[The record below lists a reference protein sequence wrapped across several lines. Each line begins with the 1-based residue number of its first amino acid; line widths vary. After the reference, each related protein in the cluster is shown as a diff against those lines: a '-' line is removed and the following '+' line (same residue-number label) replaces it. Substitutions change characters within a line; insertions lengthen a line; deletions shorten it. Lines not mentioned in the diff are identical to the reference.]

1 MKKIFLLFCFM
12 SAIAL
17 IAQNF
22 EKSKFSSPGKVPQ
35 LSEEQQ
41 THVPSATT
49 LSPPARPIPPKY
61 KGTDEVNPI
70 AIGESG
76 NAWGFSYMRTTYLWA
91 VNDIN
96 SISFIHRMLA
106 DPGTGYL
113 AYDISKDGGMTWSV
127 NNQVYD
133 PTLDDAYN
141 ARYPQG
147 MIYNPAGNTDPDNAY
162 FSYFAPTLDES
173 NATGNGGNW
182 GGYAW
187 GSIKMDEGALPTQNN
202 YPSMGDFYQYLPSGF
217 TVTQLGEA
225 WAVDE
230 ENDGSSGD
238 YTYTGN
244 LIVGH
249 GLWNDGTEEF
259 DYTFEHMEL
268 EVNPDNGINDVKVA
282 FAPDGMT
289 GWICALSDRVPALDY
304 TWFHPILFKTT
315 DGGQTWSEDPIEV
328 QLGGEDGL
336 EAVREFITDETLI
349 SFYNPDP
356 VPPRDEIPYYMG
368 YHMDMAVD
376 AWGNPH
382 ILGIVAICD
391 LEELSWYHYEGSFAM
406 FHIYSDDQ
414 GETWKAFNV
423 DNLITFDC
431 EYTGSSGSTMN
442 QYNRPQVATTE
453 DGAIVFF
460 SFLDTRTGFTTDNCD
475 PDIFFRE
482 YIPEMEMHGE
492 EVINVTSWSNAMWNA
507 RWACMSHYVFAE
519 VTDDATYECTIP
531 FVYEELP
538 NLDIASPVQF
548 WYIPDFTRSYNVIT
562 RTEDNSEL
570 SKVIVSE
577 NFPSP
582 FRNETHFNI
591 NLLEK
596 SDVVVSVFNTAGQ
609 LVKTFDFGSLENG
622 PHQITL
628 QFQNLND
635 GVYFY
640 FLKAGQTAVN
650 GKMVVKK

>member
-1 MKKIFLLFCFM
+1 MKKLFLSFCLMGVLGLF
-12 SAIAL
+12 
-17 IAQNF
+17 AQNI
-22 EKSKFSSPGKVPQ
+22 EKSKFSSPGNLPKQYQEQ
-35 LSEEQQ
+35 L
-41 THVPSATT
+41 TTNPSGTMHSGT
-49 LSPPARPIPPKY
+49 EYPDPSKL

-70 AIGESG
+70 AIGMSG

-96 SISFIHRMLA
+96 SVTFIHRMLN

-113 AYDISKDGGMTWSV
+113 AYDISKDGGMTWSS
-127 NNQVYD
+127 NNQIYEPGGED
-133 PTLDDAYN
+133 

-147 MIYNPAGNTDPDNAY
+147 FIYNPQGNSDPDNAY
-162 FSYFAPTLDES
+162 FSFFAPTLDGS
-173 NATGNGGNW
+173 NSTGSGGNW

-187 GSIKMDEGALPTQNN
+187 GSKKLAESAVPTQSNL
-202 YPSMGDFYQYLPSGF
+202 PSANGFYQYLPSGY
-217 TVTQLGEA
+217 TITQLGEA
-225 WAVDE
+225 WVVDE
-230 ENDGSSGD
+230 ENDGSSGE

-249 GLWNDGTEEF
+249 GIWNDDIEDFE
-259 DYTFEHMEL
+259 YEFEHKAL

-289 GWICALSDRVPALDY
+289 GWICALSDRIPALDQ

-315 DGGQTWSEDPIEV
+315 DGGQNWSEDPIEV

-336 EAVREFITDETLI
+336 DAVKEFISDEMLE
-349 SFYNPDP
+349 SFYAPDP

-382 ILGIVAICD
+382 ILGVVAICD
-391 LEELSWYHYEGSFAM
+391 LDELSWYNYEGVFAM

-414 GETWKAFNV
+414 GENWKAFNI
-423 DNLITFDC
+423 DYLKTFDY
-431 EYTGSSGSTMN
+431 EYSGGGSTMK

-460 SFLDTRTGFTTDNCD
+460 SFLDTRIEFYEENSD

-482 YIPEMEMHGE
+482 FFPEKDLHGE
-492 EVINVTSWSNAMWNA
+492 EVVNVTTMSNAMWSA
-507 RWACMSHYVFAE
+507 RWGCMSHYVFAD
-519 VTDDATYECTIP
+519 VTDNGNYECTIP
-531 FVYEELP
+531 FVYEELT
-538 NLDIASPVQF
+538 NLDISLPVQF
-548 WYIPDFTRSYNVIT
+548 WYIPDFTRSYVIT
-562 RTEDNSEL
+562 RTNENMEL
-570 SKVIVSE
+570 PRITVSQ
-577 NFPSP
+577 NYPSP
-582 FRNETHFNI
+582 FRDETHFNI
-591 NLLEK
+591 NLLER
-596 SDVVVSVFNTAGQ
+596 SEVAVNVYNTAGQ
-609 LVKTFDFGSLENG
+609 LVKRFDFGILGNG

-628 QFQNLND
+628 KFKDLKN

-640 FLKAGQTAVN
+640 SLTAGNSTIN
-650 GKMVVKK
+650 GKMITK

>member
-1 MKKIFLLFCFM
+1 MKKLFLLCCLLGAFGLF
-12 SAIAL
+12 
-17 IAQNF
+17 AQNID
-22 EKSKFSSPGKVPQ
+22 KSKFSSPGNLPKHHQ
-35 LSEEQQ
+35 EQQ
-41 THVPSATT
+41 ITGPSATMQA
-49 LSPPARPIPPKY
+49 PKDHPVPPKPE
-61 KGTDEVNPI
+61 GTDAVNPI
-70 AIGESG
+70 AIGQSG

-96 SISFIHRMLA
+96 SISFIHRMVN
-106 DPGTGYL
+106 DPGSGYL
-113 AYDISKDGGMTWSV
+113 AYDVSKDGGMTWSL

-147 MIYNPAGNTDPDNAY
+147 VIYNPAGNSDPDNAY

-173 NATGNGGNW
+173 NPTGNGGNW

-187 GSIKMDEGALPTQNN
+187 GTVKMHEGALPTQTN
-202 YPSMGDFYQYLPSGF
+202 YPSEGGFYQYLPSGF

-225 WAVDE
+225 WTVDE

-249 GLWNDGTEEF
+249 GVWNDQAQDFE
-259 DYTFEHMEL
+259 YTFEHQEL

-289 GWICALSDRVPALDY
+289 GWICAMSDRIPALPY

-315 DGGQTWSEDPIEV
+315 DGGENWSEDPIEV
-328 QLGGEDGL
+328 QLGGEGGL
-336 EAVREFITDETLI
+336 QAVQEFITDEELE
-349 SFYNPDP
+349 SFYSPDP

-382 ILGIVAICD
+382 ILGVVAICD
-391 LEELSWYHYEGSFAM
+391 LEAQSWYHYEGSFAM

-414 GETWKAFNV
+414 GETWKAFNI
-423 DNLITFDC
+423 DNLVTFNC
-431 EYTGSSGSTMN
+431 EYEGGGSTMN
-442 QYNRPQVATTE
+442 MYNRPQVATTE

-492 EVINVTSWSNAMWNA
+492 EVAIVTDWSNAMWNA
-507 RWACMSHYVFAE
+507 RWGCMSHYVFAE
-519 VTDDATYECTIP
+519 VAGNGNYECTIP
-531 FVYEELP
+531 FVYEELT
-538 NLDIASPVQF
+538 NLDISLPVQF
-548 WYIPDFTRSYNVIT
+548 WYIPDFTRSYDIVT
-562 RTEDNSEL
+562 RTGENTKL
-570 SKVIVSE
+570 PRVTVSR

-582 FRNETHFNI
+582 FRDETRFNI

-596 SDVVVSVFNTAGQ
+596 SEVEVGIFNTAGQ
-609 LVKTFDFGSLENG
+609 LVETFDFGALENG

-628 QFQNLND
+628 RFKNLNN

-640 FLKAGQTAVN
+640 RLKAGETCVN
-650 GKMVVKK
+650 GKMIVQ